1 MATEFNSAC
10 ERNRNP
16 KRACSFI
23 PILIQPASS
32 WLALAVLRLRW
43 RSLVF
48 PAEARVPSQY
58 HRAPFGLLHPF
69 AAAALARPLDSHEG
83 GLALETALR
92 AARQTGGL

>member
-1 MATEFNSAC
+1 MATEFNPAC
-10 ERNRNP
+10 EPNRSP
-16 KRACSFI
+16 KRARSFI
-23 PILIQPASS
+23 PMPIQLASS
-32 WLALAVLRLRW
+32 WRAPAVPRLRG

-48 PAEARVPSQY
+48 PAEIHAAVSCHRV
-58 HRAPFGLLHPF
+58 AFELLHPF